1 MDDKTTLGDLKDEI
15 RLFCEERDWDR
26 YHNAKDLA
34 IGIITEAAELLEHF
48 RFKSNEE
55 SDALFNNPERRHEI
69 AQELADILYF
79 VLRLSQRYDIDLS
92 EELLAKLELNA
103 GRYPVDKAKGSN
115 KKYTEL
121 G

>member
-34 IGIITEAAELLEHF
+34 IGIVTEAAELLEHF

-55 SDALFNNPERRHEI
+55 SDALFNNPERRHEMLRSSPTSYI
-69 AQELADILYF
+69 SSF
-79 VLRLSQRYDIDLS
+79 VCASDMI
-92 EELLAKLELNA
+92 
-103 GRYPVDKAKGSN
+103 
-115 KKYTEL
+115 
-121 G
+121 

>member
-1 MDDKTTLGDLKDEI
+1 MDDEATISDLKGRI

-55 SDALFNNPERRHEI
+55 SEALLNDPERRRAI

-79 VLRLSQRYDIDLS
+79 VLRLTQRYDIDLS
-92 EELLAKLELNA
+92 DELAAKLELNA
-103 GRYPVDKAKGSN
+103 ARYPVEKAKGSN
-115 KKYTEL
+115 KKYSEL